1 MRPFA
6 SFLAALAAFTAVAAE
21 PVWLTDLDAA
31 KAQGAKDNKPV
42 LVDFTGSDWCPPCKA
57 LHKNVFE
64 SAEFAA
70 VASKYVLV
78 ELDYPKSKPQA
89 PELKAKNAALS
100 KQFGITGFPTVL
112 LIDAKSGDVFGK
124 TVGFGGQ
131 TAKEYLD
138 KLASF
143 KNTPE
148 GKAAL
153 EQEQKTASDRS
164 AKSRVLGQKINAAIA
179 AKDFK
184 VAEAALEEMFA
195 DVTGPRKAVMPFNKA
210 RILIMIDPTAKE
222 QALKY
227 IDEALAITGG
237 DAAMTKSFK
246 SYRDKVSAEKPA
258 NTKAAG
264 DPKKGA

>member
-6 SFLAALAAFTAVAAE
+6 AFLAVVALAVSAAE

-31 KAQGAKDNKPV
+31 KAKGVKENKPV

-64 SAEFAA
+64 SAAFAA
-70 VASKYVLV
+70 VASRYVLV
-78 ELDYPKSKPQA
+78 ELDYPRTKPQS
-89 PELKAKNAALS
+89 PELKAKNREWQQ
-100 KQFGITGFPTVL
+100 KFGITGFPTVL

-153 EQEQKTASDRS
+153 GKEQDAASARS
-164 AKSRVLGQKINAAIA
+164 AKNRELGQKIDAAIK

-184 VAEAALEEMFA
+184 AAEAALTEMYEDASGTREGVFYY
-195 DVTGPRKAVMPFNKA
+195 NKA
-210 RILIMIDPTAKE
+210 RILLQIDPTAKT

-227 IDEALAITGG
+227 LDDALAAVAG
-237 DAAMTKSFK
+237 DENMTKSFRA
-246 SYRDKVSAEKPA
+246 YRQKVSTGT
-258 NTKAAG
+258 NAAPQASV

>member
-1 MRPFA
+1 MRLFT
-6 SFLAALAAFTAVAAE
+6 SLLLLGAAIATAAE

-31 KAQGAKDNKPV
+31 KAQGVKENKPV

-64 SAEFAA
+64 SPEFAA

-78 ELDYPKSKPQA
+78 ELDYPRNKPQA

-112 LIDAKSGDVFGK
+112 LLDAKTGDVYGK

-148 GKAAL
+148 GKEALAKELKAA
-153 EQEQKTASDRS
+153 ADRS
-164 AKSRVLGQKINAAIA
+164 AKSRELGQKIEEAIK

-184 VAEAALEEMFA
+184 AAESALSAIFA
-195 DVTGPRKAVMPFNKA
+195 DVTGPRKGIYHYNRA
-210 RILIMIDPTAKE
+210 RILLQIDPTAKE

-227 IDEALAITGG
+227 LDEALAAAAG
-237 DAAMTKSFK
+237 DEGLTKSFRA
-246 SYRDKVSAEKPA
+246 YREKISAGPA
-258 NTKAAG
+258 AAPKAA
-264 DPKKGA
+264 DEVKKGA